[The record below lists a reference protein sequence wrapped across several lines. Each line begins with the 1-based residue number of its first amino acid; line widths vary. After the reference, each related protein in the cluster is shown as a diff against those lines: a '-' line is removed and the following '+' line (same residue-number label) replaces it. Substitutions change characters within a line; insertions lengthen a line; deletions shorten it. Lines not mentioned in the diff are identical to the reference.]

1 MNDTRCVRVV
11 LTVYEAGKDVTK
23 LAIAVAKQAAEVAG
37 HKVQA
42 VVEAWAEER
51 ASHLFEPTWRDTMT
65 NTAKHAVMGNFFSIS
80 KEITVTPSFSVQ

>member
-1 MNDTRCVRVV
+1 MV

-42 VVEAWAEER
+42 AVEAWAEER
-51 ASHLFEPTWRDTMT
+51 ASRLFEPTWRDTG
-65 NTAKHAVMGNFFSIS
+65 HAVMANFFSIS

>member
-42 VVEAWAEER
+42 AVEAWAEER
-51 ASHLFEPTWRDTMT
+51 ASRLFEPTWRDT
-65 NTAKHAVMGNFFSIS
+65 VMGNFFSIS